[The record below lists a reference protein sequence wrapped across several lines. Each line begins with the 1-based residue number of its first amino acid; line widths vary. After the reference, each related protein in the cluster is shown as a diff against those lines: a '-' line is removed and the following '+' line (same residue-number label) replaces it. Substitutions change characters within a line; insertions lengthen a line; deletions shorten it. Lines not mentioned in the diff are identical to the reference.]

1 MPIPLAAWLDAA
13 RWPRLRRCARQA
25 VRTANIAFARC
36 LALCLAIG
44 LAAGS
49 PMLLDAQRAARPARF
64 HGVVLDAS
72 TAKPVAG
79 TRIAVVGTGR
89 VAVSDS
95 AGRFNL
101 DSLPPGINRFVV
113 FAQGFPRANLTLPF
127 AAGEVMERT
136 LELDSTSV
144 DLDSA
149 AAAAA
154 AAQRVAGVTVTAPE
168 PLARRY
174 ADFERRQRTGRGQY
188 LTRAQIEKAGYNRL
202 SDAMRQVRG
211 TLVECGGGG
220 GCFIRM
226 ARAPRGC
233 LPEYFVDG
241 VENNSFGLN
250 TPINDIEAI
259 EVYTGAADV
268 PGEFAGRNAGCG
280 VIVIWTRLVPKR
292 R

>member
-1 MPIPLAAWLDAA
+1 MRSALD
-13 RWPRLRRCARQA
+13 RLPRDVVRALTLGSTLLTLLTGFA
-25 VRTANIAFARC
+25 VTA
-36 LALCLAIG
+36 G
-44 LAAGS
+44 
-49 PMLLDAQRAARPARF
+49 AQRSAAPKHARF
-64 HGVVLDAS
+64 HGVILDAS
-72 TAKPVAG
+72 TAKPVVG

-95 AGRFNL
+95 LGVFDL
-101 DSLPPGINRFVV
+101 DSLPAGINRFVV
-113 FAQGFPRANLTLPF
+113 FAVGFPRANLTLPF

-136 LELDSTSV
+136 LELDSTQV
-144 DLDSA
+144 NLDSA

-154 AAQRVAGVTVTAPE
+154 AAQPIAGVTVNAPVPME
-168 PLARRY
+168 RRY
-174 ADFERRQRTGRGQY
+174 ADFERRMRTGRGQY
-188 LTRAQIEKAGYNRL
+188 LTREQIEKAGFNRL
-202 SDAMRQVRG
+202 TDAMRQVRG
-211 TLVECGGGG
+211 TIVECGGGA

-233 LPEYFVDG
+233 LPEYIVDG

-250 TPINDIEAI
+250 TPILDVEGI

-280 VIVIWTRLVPKR
+280 VIVIWTRVAPKR

>member
-1 MPIPLAAWLDAA
+1 MLCALLVLLAA
-13 RWPRLRRCARQA
+13 P
-25 VRTANIAFARC
+25 V
-36 LALCLAIG
+36 
-44 LAAGS
+44 
-49 PMLLDAQRAARPARF
+49 DAQRSTQPKHARF
-64 HGVVLDAS
+64 RGIVLDAS
-72 TAKPVAG
+72 TAKPVVG

-95 AGRFNL
+95 LGVFDL
-101 DSLPPGINRFVV
+101 DSLPAGINRFVV
-113 FAQGFPRANLTLPF
+113 FAVGFPRSNLTLPF

-136 LELDSTSV
+136 LELDSTQV
-144 DLDSA
+144 NLDSA

-154 AAQRVAGVTVTAPE
+154 AAQPIAGVTVNAPVPME
-168 PLARRY
+168 RRY
-174 ADFERRQRTGRGQY
+174 ADFERRMRTGRGQY
-188 LTRAQIEKAGYNRL
+188 LTREQIEKAGFNRL
-202 SDAMRQVRG
+202 TDAMRQVRG
-211 TLVECGGGG
+211 AIVECGGGG

-233 LPEYFVDG
+233 LPEYIVDG

-250 TPINDIEAI
+250 TPILDIEGI

-280 VIVIWTRLVPKR
+280 VIVIWTKVAPKR